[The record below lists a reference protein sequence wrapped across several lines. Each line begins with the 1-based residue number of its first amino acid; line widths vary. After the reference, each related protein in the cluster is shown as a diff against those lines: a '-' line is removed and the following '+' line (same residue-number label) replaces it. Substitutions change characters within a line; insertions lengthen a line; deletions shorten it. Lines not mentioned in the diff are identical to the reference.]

1 MHSKIKKGVAL
12 LIAIFM
18 CSLVW
23 MHVNA
28 EEVNEK
34 TFTVTTRPVDNQ
46 SAEETPVGQYDTFD
60 DAIEACKQGNLS
72 IQYIVTMNIDYT
84 IPASEG
90 VRYIQNANILL
101 RSK

>member
-1 MHSKIKKGVAL
+1 
-12 LIAIFM
+12 
-18 CSLVW
+18 

-72 IQYIVTMNIDYT
+72 IQYIVTI
-84 IPASEG
+84 
-90 VRYIQNANILL
+90 
-101 RSK
+101 